1 MLNSHLNSPFLKLIL
16 NTFFLPGLQ
25 ISMIHSNHVIFT
37 LIQPS
42 VKNPN
47 KTFKF
52 TSQKIGQLA
61 NMYISNK
68 ITSKRCYFSTN
79 QLSESTQSTNISITN
94 RVLPLLQVVS
104 VLRPEEMFECVFTCG
119 ADCKGTSLYPCLQI
133 FVNNSESNSVA
144 LLHFDEQQLVLNP
157 KVTTPCFT
165 VWREGV
171 SGMFFIMFFFIS

>member
-1 MLNSHLNSPFLKLIL
+1 M
-16 NTFFLPGLQ
+16 
-25 ISMIHSNHVIFT
+25 
-37 LIQPS
+37 
-42 VKNPN
+42 
-47 KTFKF
+47 
-52 TSQKIGQLA
+52 
-61 NMYISNK
+61 
-68 ITSKRCYFSTN
+68 N

-157 KVTTPCFT
+157 KVTTPRFT